1 MEEKSVLTGPFCQLT
16 ELSFLM
22 QLKCSCQKILLSLLW
37 KVTVSVQSL
46 NELWLSSVLKEERDL
61 K

>member
-22 QLKCSCQKILLSLLW
+22 QLKCSCQKIL
-37 KVTVSVQSL
+37 VTVVESNCLCAVS
-46 NELWLSSVLKEERDL
+46 
-61 K
+61 